1 MLKLYQICSYSF
13 KNDAVCKYRFST
25 INILPKACFS
35 DLLRKKNIT
44 NPANVAPSLS
54 DNILGLFCR
63 IQ

>member
-35 DLLRKKNIT
+35 DLLRKKTSLTLQMWLQVFLIT
-44 NPANVAPSLS
+44 
-54 DNILGLFCR
+54 F
-63 IQ
+63 